1 MLFITNEE
9 NVLYLTSRTIFAL
22 FFLPVKYLDRQMAW
36 AKIGSGKSLPVKK
49 NRMNIDILEELLIP
63 AEKKG
68 IFHKSRRKK

>member
-1 MLFITNEE
+1 
-9 NVLYLTSRTIFAL
+9 
-22 FFLPVKYLDRQMAW
+22 MAW
-36 AKIGSGKSLPVKK
+36 VKIGSGKSLPVKK